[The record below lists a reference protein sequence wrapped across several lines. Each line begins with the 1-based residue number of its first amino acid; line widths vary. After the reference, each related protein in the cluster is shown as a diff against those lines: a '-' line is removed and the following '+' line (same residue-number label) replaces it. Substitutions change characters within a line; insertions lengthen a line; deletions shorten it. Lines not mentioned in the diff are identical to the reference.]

1 MPSDLAAGVVINEIS
16 ISLTGYGTLL
26 LELKKFSQIGS
37 FVTPKGFQQGAK
49 KQTHKI

>member
-26 LELKKFSQIGS
+26 PDSE
-37 FVTPKGFQQGAK
+37 
-49 KQTHKI
+49 KIF